1 MGNALG
7 DGRNIQAEPD
17 LDVQG
22 DDQLAAL
29 LRDGDTLRRQTAG
42 AQGAAYNAF
51 GRGLTH
57 GGNAVAL
64 LGGLLHQAGEVVV
77 RQGDM
82 SIGIDLG
89 DHLRSSFTGLAAAK
103 AVAARYESLA
113 IIHLFSPLE
122 QRFQRNLFCGADL
135 TFHSQSLQTKRIY
148 WLQKYDNIA
157 KGVQFK
163 A

>member
-1 MGNALG
+1 MRATFKPVASSTSSLTRWVMLWVMVEMFRPNPTLMCRAMTSLPPSCVTVTPFGGRLPVRRAL
-7 DGRNIQAEPD
+7 RT
-17 LDVQG
+17 
-22 DDQLAAL
+22 
-29 LRDGDTLRRQTAG
+29 TLSA
-42 AQGAAYNAF
+42 
-51 GRGLTH
+51 
-57 GGNAVAL
+57 
-64 LGGLLHQAGEVVV
+64 QAGEVVV

-135 TFHSQSLQTKRIY
+135 TFHSQSLQAKRIY

-157 KGVQFK
+157 KGVQLK